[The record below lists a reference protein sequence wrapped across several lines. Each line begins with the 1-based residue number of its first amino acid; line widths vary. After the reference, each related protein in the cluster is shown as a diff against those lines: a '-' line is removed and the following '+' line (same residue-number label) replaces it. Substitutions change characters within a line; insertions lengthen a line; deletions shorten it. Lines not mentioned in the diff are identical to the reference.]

1 MTTGK
6 FYGIGVG
13 PGDPELITLKAIR
26 VLEHCNVIAAPRT
39 RGGGMRALDIAGQAV
54 SLQDKTIL
62 PLSFAMSSD
71 RALLREQ
78 YQRNA
83 ELIRAYLE
91 KGEDTAMICIG
102 DVSVFSTV
110 CQIADVLKEMGCQT
124 CLVPGISSYSAI
136 AARMGISLTEG
147 SRPFHVLPVSDV
159 DLEQALS
166 LEGTKVLMK
175 AGSKMPAV
183 LDLLKKR
190 DLMSVSSLAVSCGCP
205 DEKIMERLDKESDLS
220 PEDSYMSTVI
230 VRDRIPDSGRPAR

>member
-71 RALLREQ
+71 RSLLREQ

-147 SRPFHVLPVSDV
+147 RPVWS
-159 DLEQALS
+159 QASAATAPSPPGWASALRKGAGLS
-166 LEGTKVLMK
+166 MSCLFPMWIWNRPCLWK
-175 AGSKMPAV
+175 APKS
-183 LDLLKKR
+183 
-190 DLMSVSSLAVSCGCP
+190 
-205 DEKIMERLDKESDLS
+205 
-220 PEDSYMSTVI
+220 
-230 VRDRIPDSGRPAR
+230 

>member
-175 AGSKMPAV
+175 AGS
-183 LDLLKKR
+183 
-190 DLMSVSSLAVSCGCP
+190 
-205 DEKIMERLDKESDLS
+205 EKIMERLDKESDLS

-230 VRDRIPDSGRPAR
+230 VRDRNL

>member
-39 RGGGMRALDIAGQAV
+39 RGG
-54 SLQDKTIL
+54 LQDKTIL

-183 LDLLKKR
+183 LDLLKET
-190 DLMSVSSLAVSCGCP
+190 LAVSCGCP

-230 VRDRIPDSGRPAR
+230 VRDRNL

>member
-136 AARMGISLTEG
+136 AARIGISLTEG

-175 AGSKMPAV
+175 AACSKKRILCLFLPWLFPAAARMRR
-183 LDLLKKR
+183 LWKGWIRDQTCLLKTITCQR
-190 DLMSVSSLAVSCGCP
+190 SSYGTASLIPADLPG
-205 DEKIMERLDKESDLS
+205 ETE
-220 PEDSYMSTVI
+220 
-230 VRDRIPDSGRPAR
+230 